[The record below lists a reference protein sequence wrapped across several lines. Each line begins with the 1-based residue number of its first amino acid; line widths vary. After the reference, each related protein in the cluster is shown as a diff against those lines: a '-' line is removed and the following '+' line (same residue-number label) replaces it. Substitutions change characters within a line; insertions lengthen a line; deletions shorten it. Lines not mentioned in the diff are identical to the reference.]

1 MVKSKLTIYEL
12 CVFAMLSAIMFCS
25 KLVMEA
31 LPNIHLLGMLTI
43 AYTIAYRLKA
53 LIPIYLYVFLNGLFA
68 GFSAWWIPYLYLWAV
83 LWGVVMLLPKR
94 MPKAV
99 AVPVYMVVCGLHGL
113 LFGVLY
119 APAQA
124 ILFGLNF
131 NETIAWIVAGFPFD
145 IAHAVGNTF
154 AGILI
159 VPISQLLIKLKK

>member
-1 MVKSKLTIYEL
+1 MTKPKLTVYEL
-12 CVFAMLSAIMFCS
+12 CVFAMLGTIMFCS

-31 LPNIHLLGMLTI
+31 LPNIHILGTLTI
-43 AYTIAYRLKA
+43 AYTVAYRAKA

-68 GFSAWWIPYLYLWAV
+68 GFSAWWIPYLYVWAV

-94 MPKAV
+94 MPKVV
-99 AVPVYMVVCGLHGL
+99 AVPVYMVVCSLHGL

-119 APAQA
+119 APTQA
-124 ILFGLNF
+124 LLFGLNF

-145 IAHAVGNTF
+145 VAHAVGNTF